1 MTKIGL
7 ALGSGGARG
16 IAHIN
21 FIKAFEELNIKPSI
35 IAGTSIGALI
45 GAMYASGNT
54 TYDFIKILKDRKYS
68 LFLKIMDLNIL
79 NTSSIFE
86 GKAVYNFIKELVPY
100 SSFKELNI
108 PLKIIATDFWSRKQ
122 ELIEEG
128 DLIKAIRASISI
140 PSIFKPVN
148 FNNKILVDGGI
159 VNPVPYDVIKNHCDI
174 CIAIDV
180 SGQKEISNKIPN
192 LIESIINTFEILQD
206 AVLDSK
212 LKLSKPDIYIKVSL
226 KNIGVFDFH
235 KHKKILDLSNLDINL
250 FKNNLIK
257 VLKTKKYSIK
267 NIFKK

>member
-1 MTKIGL
+1 MIKLGL

-21 FIKAFEELNIKPSI
+21 FIKAFEELNLKPAI
-35 IAGTSIGALI
+35 ISGTSIGALI
-45 GAMYASGNT
+45 GAMYASNYT
-54 TYDFIKILKDRKYS
+54 SYDLIKILKDKKYS
-68 LFLKIMDLNIL
+68 LFFKILDLNIL

-100 SSFKELNI
+100 SSFKALNI
-108 PLKIIATDFWSRKQ
+108 PLKIVATDFWSRKQ

-128 DLIKAIRASISI
+128 DLIGAIRASISI
-140 PSIFKPVN
+140 PSVFKPIN
-148 FNNKILVDGGI
+148 YNNKILVDGGI
-159 VNPVPYDVIKNHCDI
+159 VNPVPYDLIKKDCDI

-180 SGQKEISNKIPN
+180 NGQKEISNKIPN
-192 LIESIINTFEILQD
+192 LIESIINTFEILQE

-212 LKLSKPDIYIKVSL
+212 LKLSRPDIYIKVNL
-226 KNIGVFDFH
+226 KNIGIFDFH
-235 KHKKILDLSNLDINL
+235 KHKKILEQSNLDINL